1 MDLHSIVGYPGGTRK
16 VRGQSWFL
24 GLEREGGKKN
34 VVVGSND
41 RIAQLADNL
50 CEALYRRLRMKKD
63 IKLGIGLALAN
74 KMVIG
79 WMVDF

>member
-34 VVVGSND
+34 DSAFFRGDEILNE
-41 RIAQLADNL
+41 NH
-50 CEALYRRLRMKKD
+50 
-63 IKLGIGLALAN
+63 
-74 KMVIG
+74 
-79 WMVDF
+79 